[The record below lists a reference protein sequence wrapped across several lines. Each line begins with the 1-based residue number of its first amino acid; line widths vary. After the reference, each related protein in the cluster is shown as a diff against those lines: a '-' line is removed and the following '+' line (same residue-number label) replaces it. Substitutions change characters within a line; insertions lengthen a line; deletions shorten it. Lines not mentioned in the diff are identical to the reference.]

1 MKLTEDFE
9 DIVTLDGREIK
20 VSLFFDDVL
29 RAIELYQDKL
39 ISDYEKW
46 DILAE
51 IFAADYEDYEHMSP
65 FEKITF
71 VQAVL
76 KKFLS
81 DKEGNEEG
89 AEWQEKHYDILQD
102 AEFIYASFLFDYN
115 MDLAEQQGR
124 LHWRK
129 FIALLN
135 GLSEKT
141 KFREVVSI
149 RSQKITRDMSKEQAA
164 NLRRLQ
170 QIYKLKETPKTEEEK
185 AAQLEA
191 MDNKGSAVA
200 AMLTQKRRRGVDV

>member
-9 DIVTLDGREIK
+9 DIVTLDDREIK

-81 DKEGNEEG
+81 DKEGNAEG
-89 AEWQEKHYDILQD
+89 AERQEKHYDILQD

>member
-115 MDLAEQQGR
+115 IDLAEQQGR